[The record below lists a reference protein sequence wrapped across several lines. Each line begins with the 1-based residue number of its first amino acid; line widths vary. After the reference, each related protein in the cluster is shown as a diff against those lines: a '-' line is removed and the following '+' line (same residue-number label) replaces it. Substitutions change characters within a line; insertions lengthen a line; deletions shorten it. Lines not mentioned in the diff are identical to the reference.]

1 MRGVIPNSFDH
12 IFTHI
17 ARTQNQ
23 QYLVRASYLEIY
35 QVCTKYNITKQSD
48 IHVRTSTCNY
58 HLTSFSH
65 DECIGIF
72 RPFVWLFFCVCLL
85 LRKLDLGQEGSPYI
99 TLFST
104 PLQAFSQTSKT
115 GHPEGMFSLKIIKD

>member
-35 QVCTKYNITKQSD
+35 QVCKKYNITKQSD
-48 IHVRTSTCNY
+48 IHVPV
-58 HLTSFSH
+58 H
-65 DECIGIF
+65 
-72 RPFVWLFFCVCLL
+72 V
-85 LRKLDLGQEGSPYI
+85 
-99 TLFST
+99 
-104 PLQAFSQTSKT
+104 
-115 GHPEGMFSLKIIKD
+115 III

>member
-1 MRGVIPNSFDH
+1 MRSDPDMRGVIPNSFDH

-48 IHVRTSTCNY
+48 IHVPVHVIIIWQILVMMSALVFSG
-58 HLTSFSH
+58 HLCGS
-65 DECIGIF
+65 
-72 RPFVWLFFCVCLL
+72 FCVCVCFAA
-85 LRKLDLGQEGSPYI
+85 EVGSW
-99 TLFST
+99 
-104 PLQAFSQTSKT
+104 T
-115 GHPEGMFSLKIIKD
+115 GGLPFI

>member
-35 QVCTKYNITKQSD
+35 QVRTKYNITKQSD
-48 IHVRTSTCNY
+48 IHVPV
-58 HLTSFSH
+58 H
-65 DECIGIF
+65 
-72 RPFVWLFFCVCLL
+72 V
-85 LRKLDLGQEGSPYI
+85 
-99 TLFST
+99 
-104 PLQAFSQTSKT
+104 
-115 GHPEGMFSLKIIKD
+115 III

>member
-35 QVCTKYNITKQSD
+35 QVHTKYNITKQSD
-48 IHVRTSTCNY
+48 IHVPVHVIIIWQILVMMSALVFSG
-58 HLTSFSH
+58 HLCGS
-65 DECIGIF
+65 
-72 RPFVWLFFCVCLL
+72 FFCVCFAA
-85 LRKLDLGQEGSPYI
+85 EVGSWAGGLPLYN
-99 TLFST
+99 FVQYPST
-104 PLQAFSQTSKT
+104 GF
-115 GHPEGMFSLKIIKD
+115 

>member
-35 QVCTKYNITKQSD
+35 QVHTKYNITKQSE
-48 IHVRTSTCNY
+48 IHVPVESCNY
-58 HLTSFSH
+58 HLTNFIC
-65 DECIGIF
+65 DECIISIF
-72 RPFVWLFFCVCLL
+72 RPFV
-85 LRKLDLGQEGSPYI
+85 
-99 TLFST
+99 
-104 PLQAFSQTSKT
+104 
-115 GHPEGMFSLKIIKD
+115 